1 MQKSMRQTLS
11 YFPYYLFNARTTNN
25 LMCAAGVGYG
35 RRRSFELLPVRVI
48 RVFLTVRVA
57 IALLTPI
64 LPSSRLARLLA
75 SNSLKSSEVWHSSV
89 MGIRIMLSTS
99 YV

>member
-1 MQKSMRQTLS
+1 
-11 YFPYYLFNARTTNN
+11 
-25 LMCAAGVGYG
+25 MCAAGVGYG

-64 LPSSRLARLLA
+64 SFISACLQAIVSSLL
-75 SNSLKSSEVWHSSV
+75 KCGSSV

>member
-1 MQKSMRQTLS
+1 
-11 YFPYYLFNARTTNN
+11 
-25 LMCAAGVGYG
+25 MCAAGVGYG

-57 IALLTPI
+57 ITLLTPI
-64 LPSSRLARLLA
+64 SFISACLQAIVSSLL
-75 SNSLKSSEVWHSSV
+75 KCGSSV